1 MSPFKP
7 ESSQGWTKQIVWEPF
22 SRRWILQSIRN
33 PEHTCDESPAM
44 QAYHNGISNWLKTL

>member
-7 ESSQGWTKQIVWEPF
+7 ESSQGWTSQRVWEPF

-33 PEHTCDESPAM
+33 PEHTCAESPEM
-44 QAYHNGISNWLKTL
+44 QAYHNGIANWLKTL